1 MAKYIDLQ
9 LVSELADNNGYVR
22 YEDILGIPAADVVSR
37 GAYEQVAWERDV
49 ALEQLR
55 GIGKS
60 LGERMDDIAVKKPKK
75 KYIAG
80 MYGGKFMPMHIG
92 HLACIQR
99 ASELCDKVYL
109 ILFSGGEQEKMI
121 AENDHR
127 QMLSLE
133 FRREQLKRAASMFD
147 NVVPLEIDVSSCR
160 LQNGEEDWDAETPL
174 VLKSCGY
181 FDAVFGSEPG
191 YAPYFERAYPWA
203 KYEMV
208 DAARTLVPISA
219 TKVRAM
225 KNEKEIEAWIV

>member
-1 MAKYIDLQ
+1 MTGVSKLLFGDAEPSDRLRYAAGAHRRPIVVWNVTPCCNLDCSHCYAAHSGRQRVLSTDEAKRAIDG
-9 LVSELADNNGYVR
+9 LA
-22 YEDILGIPAADVVSR
+22 S
-37 GAYEQVAWERDV
+37 
-49 ALEQLR
+49 
-55 GIGKS
+55 
-60 LGERMDDIAVKKPKK
+60 
-75 KYIAG
+75 
-80 MYGGKFMPMHIG
+80 YGVPV
-92 HLACIQR
+92 L
-99 ASELCDKVYL
+99 
-109 ILFSGGEQEKMI
+109 LFSGGEQEKMI

-160 LQNGEEDWDAETPL
+160 LPNGEEDWDAETPL
-174 VLKSCGY
+174 VLKACGY

-208 DAARTLVPISA
+208 DAARTSVPISA

-225 KNEKEIEAWIV
+225 KNEREIEAWIV